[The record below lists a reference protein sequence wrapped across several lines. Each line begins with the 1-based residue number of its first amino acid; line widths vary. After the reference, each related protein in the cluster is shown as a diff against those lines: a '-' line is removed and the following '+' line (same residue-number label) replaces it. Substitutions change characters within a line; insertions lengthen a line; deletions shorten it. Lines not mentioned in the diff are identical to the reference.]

1 MFLGAEESG
10 RSATSGTADGTRR
23 SAGRATGVPNVKGD
37 FDELLSDRPVFR
49 TKLNGYDRL
58 EVDNYTVWAE
68 GELVALRR
76 QLDHLLS
83 RFGSASAELE
93 ISRRLLADA
102 PRGREAFPVSD
113 RVQEILRLAGDE
125 AAAIT
130 EAGAREAEALL
141 AEARTEADARLRK
154 AHGIR
159 EMAVEAADEILSHAR
174 RDRAAAAAAIEQAR
188 AEAAEIVRE
197 GERERERLAAEG
209 ARERDEAVAAATAHL
224 AEVRAGVDDLRA
236 QREQARESLRALTD
250 RIGDALR
257 AVAVVLPEDI
267 ADQDDDHAPNIAA
280 EGMSRDD
287 DLTEPE
293 SERRGVV
300 VAMSGRRAGVP
311 S

>member
-10 RSATSGTADGTRR
+10 RSATSGAADGKRR
-23 SAGRATGVPNVKGD
+23 GAGRATGVPNVKGD
-37 FDELLSDRPVFR
+37 FDELLSERPVFR

-113 RVQEILRLAGDE
+113 RVQEILRLAADE
-125 AAAIT
+125 AAALT

-154 AHGIR
+154 AHGIK
-159 EMAVEAADEILSHAR
+159 EMAVEAADEILTHAR

-224 AEVRAGVDDLRA
+224 AAVQAEVDDLRN
-236 QREQARESLRALTD
+236 QRDQARQSLRALTD
-250 RIGDALR
+250 RIGEALR
-257 AVAVVLPEDI
+257 AVAVVLPEDMGE
-267 ADQDDDHAPNIAA
+267 QDDHVPNIAA
-280 EGMSRDD
+280 EGMNRDD
-287 DLTEPE
+287 DLTDPD
-293 SERRGVV
+293 RRGVV
-300 VAMSGRRAGVP
+300 VAMSGRPAAVP
-311 S
+311 W